1 MADEE
6 LDPCAICRDEAVY
19 EVKITFEISKPKEYG
34 AVAYVDKIKNTPL
47 CENCKKVYMNRIMS
61 IMAELHKEDTLEE
74 DFQQKLEGIR
84 KETEVA
90 AG

>member
-1 MADEE
+1 MSDEE
-6 LDPCAICRDEAVY
+6 LDPCAICK
-19 EVKITFEISKPKEYG
+19 KI
-34 AVAYVDKIKNTPL
+34 
-47 CENCKKVYMNRIMS
+47 YMNRIMS

-84 KETEVA
+84 KESEVA